1 MSTPGH
7 VPPRQS
13 LGNIAP
19 MIAPK
24 ILLVGADGQVRRAL
38 RVTLASAG
46 YAIDEART
54 GEEALER
61 LQTKTAG
68 HVDLIVLDFELSGI
82 GGQETCRRIRK
93 LVDVPILVMSVFRD
107 PKDKLEASHAG
118 ASDYLVKPFGIQDLL
133 ARMQQL
139 SRKMGALE
147 FMPAV

>member
-1 MSTPGH
+1 MSTPGR
-7 VPPRQS
+7 VPPTQS

-19 MIAPK
+19 MITPK
-24 ILLVGADGQVRRAL
+24 VLLVGADGQVRRAL

-46 YAIDEART
+46 YAIDEACT
-54 GEEALER
+54 GEQALER

-68 HVDLIVLDFELSGI
+68 HVDLIVLDFELSGM

-107 PKDKLEASHAG
+107 PKDKWEASHAG
-118 ASDYLVKPFGIQDLL
+118 ANDYLVKPFGIQDLL
-133 ARMQQL
+133 SRMQKL

>member
-1 MSTPGH
+1 MSTPGR
-7 VPPRQS
+7 VPRTQS

-19 MIAPK
+19 MIAPR

-54 GEEALER
+54 GEEALEK
-61 LQTKTAG
+61 LQTKPAG

-93 LVDVPILVMSVFRD
+93 LIDVPILVMSVFRD

-118 ASDYLVKPFGIQDLL
+118 ANDYLVKPFGIQDLL
-133 ARMQQL
+133 SRMQKL

>member
-1 MSTPGH
+1 MSTPGR
-7 VPPRQS
+7 VPLTQS

-68 HVDLIVLDFELSGI
+68 QVDLIVLDFELSGI
-82 GGQETCRRIRK
+82 GGQETCRRMRT
-93 LVDVPILVMSVFRD
+93 LVDVPILAMSVFRD

-118 ASDYLVKPFGIQDLL
+118 ANDYLVKPFGIQELL
-133 ARMQQL
+133 ARMQTL
-139 SRKMGALE
+139 RRRMGALE
-147 FMPAV
+147 FLPAV

>member
-1 MSTPGH
+1 
-7 VPPRQS
+7 
-13 LGNIAP
+13 
-19 MIAPK
+19 MIAPR

-54 GEEALER
+54 GEEALEK
-61 LQTKTAG
+61 LQTKPAG

-93 LVDVPILVMSVFRD
+93 LIDVPILVMSVFRD

-118 ASDYLVKPFGIQDLL
+118 ANDYLVKPFGIQDLL
-133 ARMQQL
+133 SRMQKL